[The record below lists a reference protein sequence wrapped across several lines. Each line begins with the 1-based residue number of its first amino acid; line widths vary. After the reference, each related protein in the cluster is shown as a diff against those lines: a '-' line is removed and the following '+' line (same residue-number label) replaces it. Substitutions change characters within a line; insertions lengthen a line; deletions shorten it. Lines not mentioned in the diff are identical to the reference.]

1 MLVRISF
8 AEDTIWMEGWSLEA
22 WEALATTP
30 AYRRVAWNTLW
41 FVGLATG
48 VSVALGVAVAHALE
62 KYDLPAERVVVAAVS
77 FPIALPGIVVAYL
90 ITVLLGNQGVVTNA
104 IATVTGASAFDL
116 ASATAITG
124 LFLGYVYSLLPR
136 ATMVLRGTYAEV
148 NAQAEEAARTLGAS
162 RWETFYHVTLPE
174 IRPGIAA
181 AAILTFRS
189 GLAIFGTVLIL
200 QSHKVITLQIHNEIS
215 VGSYAP
221 PTWRPRSGSST
232 WSLSS
237 RSRSS
242 GCGSSTTTRW
252 RSEMTGDASP
262 RADGGSTA
270 TGNSDAASTT
280 RPDGGSV
287 TASQNRRWSRSGRAL
302 STLLGRPIVA
312 GVVAVVTAFLTIPV
326 LVAFVSS
333 FAESGSGVL
342 PTGFVT
348 FDHWRKVL
356 GFGDYGVRQNAI
368 PGLTYSL
375 LIATGGM
382 VLNVLI
388 GVPIAYALARYDFYA
403 RDWINTFAILPLV
416 PGLILGI
423 AFIQTYPEHGR
434 SSLTARRL
442 LSAQIALHG
451 VDRPELVPIDGSG
464 PARGER
470 PIARGLVA
478 PNRPHRHRPSGETRD
493 RRRRDHHLDA
503 RGRGVQ
509 LHAQGRQRQPDPF
522 AMFLYRNIAT
532 NASYLQSAAAVSV
545 YFLIVVAAIVVLQL
559 LGKRGSRPHTNETR
573 YERSTASNRSHT
585 DRPKRAR
592 GW

>member
-1 MLVRISF
+1 
-8 AEDTIWMEGWSLEA
+8 
-22 WEALATTP
+22 
-30 AYRRVAWNTLW
+30 
-41 FVGLATG
+41 
-48 VSVALGVAVAHALE
+48 
-62 KYDLPAERVVVAAVS
+62 VS

-124 LFLGYVYSLLPR
+124 PFFLGYVYSLLPR

-215 VGSYAP
+215 VGSYA

-342 PTGFVT
+342 P
-348 FDHWRKVL
+348 R
-356 GFGDYGVRQNAI
+356 VRHVRSLAEGTRI
-368 PGLTYSL
+368 RRLRRPTERDPGLTYSL

-416 PGLILGI
+416 PG
-423 AFIQTYPEHGR
+423 
-434 SSLTARRL
+434 
-442 LSAQIALHG
+442 
-451 VDRPELVPIDGSG
+451 
-464 PARGER
+464 
-470 PIARGLVA
+470 
-478 PNRPHRHRPSGETRD
+478 
-493 RRRRDHHLDA
+493 
-503 RGRGVQ
+503 
-509 LHAQGRQRQPDPF
+509 
-522 AMFLYRNIAT
+522 
-532 NASYLQSAAAVSV
+532 
-545 YFLIVVAAIVVLQL
+545 
-559 LGKRGSRPHTNETR
+559 
-573 YERSTASNRSHT
+573 
-585 DRPKRAR
+585 
-592 GW
+592 